1 MVLTVFFSITISRR
15 TLKIIMKIEI
25 NSMLLIIRDIFKMEQ
40 SLGTDDEMDLKKDFT
55 VGSLGAYIASMNMLK
70 LCLVN

>member
-1 MVLTVFFSITISRR
+1 
-15 TLKIIMKIEI
+15 MKIEI

-40 SLGTDDEMDLKKDFT
+40 FLGTDDEMDLKKDFT

>member
-15 TLKIIMKIEI
+15 TLKIIMKTEI
-25 NSMLLIIRDIFKMEQ
+25 NSMLLIIRDSVKMEQ
-40 SLGTDDEMDLKKDFT
+40 FLGTDDEMDLKHIT
-55 VGSLGAYIASMNMLK
+55 VGSLGAYIAPMNMLK

>member
-15 TLKIIMKIEI
+15 TLKIIMKTEI

-40 SLGTDDEMDLKKDFT
+40 FLGTDDEMDLKHIT
-55 VGSLGAYIASMNMLK
+55 VGSLGAYIAPMNMLK